1 MKPTIIAISI
11 VLAALCGVAHA
22 QSNEEVFTWTCSE
35 NKQFKTSG
43 TTEKVR
49 LIWEAKTYDLE
60 RQTSLPGSLRYKNTT
75 TGHDLVVLGNKA
87 MLFNI
92 KSGTR
97 LADFCQ
103 TAEMKTGKL
112 PHLFAGAEPFTQN
125 KTFFIGINL
134 KAENFSAF
142 FRLRY

>member
-1 MKPTIIAISI
+1 MKKNLLI
-11 VLAALCGVAHA
+11 VSLAVSGLLGSVTAFA
-22 QSNEEVFTWTCSE
+22 SEEVSTWTCSE
-35 NKQFKTSG
+35 SKQFKTSG
-43 TTEKVR
+43 TIEKVR
-49 LIWEAKTYDLE
+49 LTWESKTFDLKRE
-60 RQTSLPGSLRYKNTT
+60 NSLPGSLRYKNTN

-112 PHLFAGAEPFTQN
+112 PHLFADAEPFTQN
-125 KTFFIGINL
+125 
-134 KAENFSAF
+134 
-142 FRLRY
+142 

>member
-1 MKPTIIAISI
+1 MKQTLRIVSFATAGLLGSASAIA
-11 VLAALCGVAHA
+11 
-22 QSNEEVFTWTCSE
+22 NEEVSTWTCSE
-35 NKQFKTSG
+35 SKQFKTSG
-43 TTEKVR
+43 TTEKIR
-49 LIWEAKTYDLE
+49 LTWESKTFDLKRE
-60 RQTSLPGSLRYKNTT
+60 NSLPGSLRYKNAN

-112 PHLFAGAEPFTQN
+112 PHLFADAEPFTQN
-125 KTFFIGINL
+125 
-134 KAENFSAF
+134 
-142 FRLRY
+142 

>member
-1 MKPTIIAISI
+1 MKQTLLIVSLATVGLMGSASAIASD
-11 VLAALCGVAHA
+11 
-22 QSNEEVFTWTCSE
+22 EVTTWTCSE
-35 NKQFKTSG
+35 SKQFKTSG
-43 TTEKVR
+43 TTETVR
-49 LIWEAKTYDLE
+49 LTWESKTFELKRE
-60 RQTSLPGSLRYKNTT
+60 NSLPGSLRYKNTN

-112 PHLFAGAEPFTQN
+112 PHLFANSEPFIQN
-125 KTFFIGINL
+125 
-134 KAENFSAF
+134 
-142 FRLRY
+142 

>member
-1 MKPTIIAISI
+1 MKQTLLIISMAVAGLLGSASAI
-11 VLAALCGVAHA
+11 A
-22 QSNEEVFTWTCSE
+22 NEEVSTWTCSE
-35 NKQFKTSG
+35 SKQFKTSG
-43 TTEKVR
+43 TTETVR
-49 LIWEAKTYDLE
+49 LTWESKSFDLKRE
-60 RQTSLPGSLRYKNTT
+60 NSLPGSLRYKNTN

-125 KTFFIGINL
+125 
-134 KAENFSAF
+134 
-142 FRLRY
+142 

>member
-1 MKPTIIAISI
+1 MKKNLLIVSLLISG
-11 VLAALCGVAHA
+11 LLGSATAFA
-22 QSNEEVFTWTCSE
+22 SEEVSTWTCNES
-35 NKQFKTSG
+35 KQFKTSG
-43 TTEKVR
+43 TMEKVR
-49 LIWEAKTYDLE
+49 LTWESKTFELKRE
-60 RQTSLPGSLRYKNTT
+60 NSLPGSLRYKNTT

-112 PHLFAGAEPFTQN
+112 PHLFADAEPFTQN
-125 KTFFIGINL
+125 
-134 KAENFSAF
+134 
-142 FRLRY
+142 

>member
-1 MKPTIIAISI
+1 MKKTLLIVSLATASLLGSATAIA
-11 VLAALCGVAHA
+11 
-22 QSNEEVFTWTCSE
+22 NEEVSTWTCSE
-35 NKQFKTSG
+35 SKQFKTSG

-49 LIWEAKTYDLE
+49 LTWESKTVDLKRE
-60 RQTSLPGSLRYKNTT
+60 NSLPGSLRYKNAN

-112 PHLFAGAEPFTQN
+112 PHLFADAEPFTQN
-125 KTFFIGINL
+125 
-134 KAENFSAF
+134 
-142 FRLRY
+142 

>member
-1 MKPTIIAISI
+1 MKQTLLIVSLAVAGLLGSASAIAS
-11 VLAALCGVAHA
+11 
-22 QSNEEVFTWTCSE
+22 EEVSTWTCSE
-35 NKQFKTSG
+35 SKQFKTSG
-43 TTEKVR
+43 TTETVR
-49 LIWEAKTYDLE
+49 LTWESKTFDLKRE
-60 RQTSLPGSLRYKNTT
+60 TSLPGSLRYKNTN

-125 KTFFIGINL
+125 
-134 KAENFSAF
+134 
-142 FRLRY
+142 

>member
-1 MKPTIIAISI
+1 MKQTLLI
-11 VLAALCGVAHA
+11 VSLVTAGLLGSASAFA
-22 QSNEEVFTWTCSE
+22 SEEVSTWTCSDS
-35 NKQFKTSG
+35 KQFKTTG

-49 LIWEAKTYDLE
+49 LTWESKTFDLKRE
-60 RQTSLPGSLRYKNTT
+60 NSLPGSLRYKNTN

-103 TAEMKTGKL
+103 TAEMRTGKL
-112 PHLFAGAEPFTQN
+112 PHLFADAEPFTQN
-125 KTFFIGINL
+125 
-134 KAENFSAF
+134 
-142 FRLRY
+142 